1 MLARK
6 ESAEAHSSA
15 LWGIPETKEI
25 MKIWFIIDVQRGN
38 LKKKLLQTHHH
49 CKQDQMAKTFTFPP
63 EHSGEGRCVC
73 VAVVEG

>member
-38 LKKKLLQTHHH
+38 LKKKTI
-49 CKQDQMAKTFTFPP
+49 TNPP
-63 EHSGEGRCVC
+63 PL
-73 VAVVEG
+73 